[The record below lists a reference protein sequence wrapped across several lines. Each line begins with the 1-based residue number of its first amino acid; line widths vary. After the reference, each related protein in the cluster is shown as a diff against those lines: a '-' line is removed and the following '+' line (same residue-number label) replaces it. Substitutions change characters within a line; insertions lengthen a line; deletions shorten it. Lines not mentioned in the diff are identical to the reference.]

1 MLVIA
6 SASKRGNPTLFVV
19 PAYCKQGSKEYLMNL
34 IEQFIEKAKLG
45 KQRVVFPEGA
55 DERIQKSAETV
66 SRQGIARP
74 VLLGRKEEI
83 LSSAGKN
90 GTDISAFD
98 IIEPE
103 TSPDLPELTEMY
115 CANRKNVKPSV
126 AGKLVKKDLVFGG
139 MLLASGRVDVMIAGA
154 ANTTASVIQ
163 ASALT
168 VGYQKGISTP
178 SSFFIM
184 ALPDGKILFYADC
197 AVNIDPDYKQLA
209 EIGVAT
215 SMSYAKIM
223 GEKPR
228 TAFLSFSTQGS
239 ASHPLV
245 EKVQQAVC
253 AAKEIFAGSD
263 MMIDGEF
270 QGDTALVEAVAKKK
284 IKEPS
289 PVAGQA
295 NVLIFPD
302 LNAGNIAYKLTQYL
316 AGAGAFGPV
325 LQGFAKPV
333 SDLSR
338 GAKVEDIVGITA
350 ITCCLT

>member
-1 MLVIA
+1 
-6 SASKRGNPTLFVV
+6 
-19 PAYCKQGSKEYLMNL
+19 MNL

>member
-1 MLVIA
+1 M
-6 SASKRGNPTLFVV
+6 T
-19 PAYCKQGSKEYLMNL
+19 L
-34 IEQFIEKAKLG
+34 IEKFIEKAKLA
-45 KQRVVFPEGA
+45 KKKVVFPEGA
-55 DERIQKSAETV
+55 DERIQKSAEAV
-66 SRQGIARP
+66 SKAGIAKP

-83 LSSAGKN
+83 LSSAGMN
-90 GTDISAFD
+90 GADISACD

-103 TSPDLPELTEMY
+103 TSPDLPELTELY
-115 CANRKNVKPSV
+115 CANRKNVKPRV
-126 AGKLVKKDLVFGG
+126 AEKLVKKDLVFGG
-139 MLLASGRVDVMIAGA
+139 MLLASGRVDAMIAGA

-184 ALPDGKILFYADC
+184 ALPGGKTLFYADC

-215 SMSYAKIM
+215 SVSYAKIM

-228 TAFLSFSTQGS
+228 TAFLSFSTKGS

-245 EKVQQAVC
+245 EKVQKAVC
-253 AAKEIFAGSD
+253 AAKEISVGSD

-289 PVAGQA
+289 SVAGQA
-295 NVLIFPD
+295 NILIFPD

-350 ITCCLT
+350 ITCC